1 MTRWTVCLALVLL
14 VALFTAAPLQS
25 ASREYPNSNLCAGAP
40 TENVPAGAG
49 GAMRLIA
56 KYKPVGGSAVSL
68 DTGIPANIALVGCE
82 TGEET
87 TAKSARRICNA
98 CDAVGDPVISGTMLP
113 FDCNTL
119 ANSSSDSFDCA
130 VDGVARVKVDNSP
143 LDVPPALD
151 VNPKT
156 VATELIGLTSTTNAG
171 NAVSVD
177 LLPNLL
183 VQVTPGSTPGQV
195 TVTVEFLLGGA
206 PATGFITTQGKTQ
219 DTIHTDLRNLFQ
231 GFGYA
236 SATSQMGMMSAQFAQ
251 TDGMFNDSAF
261 VFVPN
266 VGTLNGNA
274 VKSVTIKGGPGDLIE
289 VENSVSPSIGSVP
302 TMSEWGIAVLVTL
315 LLLSGIYLMRRQS
328 AVRPS

>member
-1 MTRWTVCLALVLL
+1 
-14 VALFTAAPLQS
+14 
-25 ASREYPNSNLCAGAP
+25 
-40 TENVPAGAG
+40 
-49 GAMRLIA
+49 
-56 KYKPVGGSAVSL
+56 
-68 DTGIPANIALVGCE
+68 
-82 TGEET
+82 
-87 TAKSARRICNA
+87 
-98 CDAVGDPVISGTMLP
+98 
-113 FDCNTL
+113 
-119 ANSSSDSFDCA
+119 